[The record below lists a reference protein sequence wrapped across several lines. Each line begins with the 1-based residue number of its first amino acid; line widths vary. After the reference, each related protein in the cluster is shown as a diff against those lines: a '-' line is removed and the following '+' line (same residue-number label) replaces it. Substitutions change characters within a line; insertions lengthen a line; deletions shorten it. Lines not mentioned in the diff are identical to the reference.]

1 MPEEKQREGSRRLP
15 YVPPEVTS
23 ELIQDLS
30 AGGCGKCPN
39 SGVDSSQCPPEDP
52 LGTS

>member
-1 MPEEKQREGSRRLP
+1 MADERKKRP
-15 YVPPEVTS
+15 YVPPEIES

-39 SGVDSSQCPPEDP
+39 GGLDASDCTGDP
-52 LGTS
+52 LLGTS